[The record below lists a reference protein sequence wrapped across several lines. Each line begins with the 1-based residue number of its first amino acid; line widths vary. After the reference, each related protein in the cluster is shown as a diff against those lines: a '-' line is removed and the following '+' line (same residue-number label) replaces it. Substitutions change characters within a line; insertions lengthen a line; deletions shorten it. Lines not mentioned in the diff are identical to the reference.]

1 MIHDAVHT
9 GQLIIWGAAASVG
22 LLTALAATLL
32 VAAGITAFDHIAR
45 RHHQR
50 RGLRRLEHYANHPGA
65 RRLHNTDRKENET

>member
-1 MIHDAVHT
+1 MIHDAVHA

-22 LLTALAATLL
+22 LLTVLAATLL

-45 RHHQR
+45 RHHHH
-50 RGLRRLEHYANHPGA
+50 RGLRRLEQYANHPGA